1 MLVSRDVLLQ
11 SSIRKNGAYICHAF
25 KLCIVLNPLSYR
37 TRALLLLPL
46 FASAGMLI
54 GPLVGGFLSFSP
66 GEGPLKA
73 YPYALPNVFAATIYT
88 VAALGVFFGV
98 EETLECFHHEGSY
111 ARRLWRKIRSIKLRS
126 TSEAH
131 AYSSVSTSDRDEC
144 SYPIEGMSS
153 PQSSASLLP
162 KLKPKSKRKLPF
174 LRIWTPNVLCTML
187 AHFIISGHLAT
198 FTNLWAIFLSTPAGN
213 PENQHPPFRF
223 NGGAG
228 MHPRQVGIAMSSLGA
243 IGVILQ
249 MLIYPKLNDRWGT
262 VLIWRNAL
270 FVFPI
275 VYVLAP
281 FLSLVASAEINKG
294 KIVLTWIAMG
304 FILLLFVIGRT
315 GVTPATTLLIND
327 CTPHPSVRGTIHT
340 AGTTIGNISRS
351 FFPVIAFIIFG
362 KGLDIGIV
370 GLGFWCVAGL
380 SVLACVASFWVREGS
395 NGQDIV
401 LEAEEEPE
409 QDATTTNQPK

>member
-1 MLVSRDVLLQ
+1 
-11 SSIRKNGAYICHAF
+11 
-25 KLCIVLNPLSYR
+25 
-37 TRALLLLPL
+37 
-46 FASAGMLI
+46 
-54 GPLVGGFLSFSP
+54 
-66 GEGPLKA
+66 
-73 YPYALPNVFAATIYT
+73 
-88 VAALGVFFGV
+88 
-98 EETLECFHHEGSY
+98 
-111 ARRLWRKIRSIKLRS
+111 
-126 TSEAH
+126 
-131 AYSSVSTSDRDEC
+131 
-144 SYPIEGMSS
+144 
-153 PQSSASLLP
+153 
-162 KLKPKSKRKLPF
+162 
-174 LRIWTPNVLCTML
+174 ML

-213 PENQHPPFRF
+213 PENQRPPFRF

-228 MHPRQVGIAMSSLGA
+228 MHPRQVGLAMSCLGA

-249 MLIYPKLNDRWGT
+249 MLIYPRLNDRWGT
-262 VLIWRNAL
+262 VQIWRKAL

-281 FLSLVASAEINKG
+281 FISLVASAKINEG
-294 KIVLTWIAMG
+294 KTVLTWFAMG
-304 FILLLFVIGRT
+304 FILLLFVAGRT

-351 FFPVIAFIIFG
+351 FFPVIAFVIFG
-362 KGLDIGIV
+362 KGLNIGIV

-401 LEAEEEPE
+401 LEEEEEEEEPE
-409 QDATTTNQPK
+409 QDATLTNQPK